1 MEKISGRLADGSGY
15 TLSLEDG
22 RLKMLVGIVEY
33 EFKLEDLLDFTWKKN
48 ADGEFAIPLN
58 ILSSAARGRTLY
70 PACLKIRGWL
80 SDKTLEEL
88 LKFKF
93 KKERR
98 GEDYFLIGKW

>member
-1 MEKISGRLADGSGY
+1 MEKISGHLADGNDY
-15 TLSLEDG
+15 TLSLEEG
-22 RLKMLVGIVEY
+22 RLKMLVGVVEY
-33 EFKLEDLLDFTWKKN
+33 EFKLEDLLDFTWGNN
-48 ADGEFAIPLN
+48 AYGEFAISLN
-58 ILSSAARGRTLY
+58 ILSSAVRGRTLS

-93 KKERR
+93 KKERH

>member
-1 MEKISGRLADGSGY
+1 MEKISGHLADGSDY

-22 RLKMLVGIVEY
+22 RLKMLVGVVEY
-33 EFKLEDLLDFTWKKN
+33 EFKLEDLLDFTWKNN
-48 ADGEFAIPLN
+48 AYGEFAIPLN
-58 ILSSAARGRTLY
+58 ILSSAVRGRTLY

-93 KKERR
+93 KKERC
-98 GEDYFLIGKW
+98 GEDYFLICKW

>member
-1 MEKISGRLADGSGY
+1 MEKISGRLADGSDY
-15 TLSLEDG
+15 TLSLEEG

-33 EFKLEDLLDFTWKKN
+33 EFKLEDLLDFTWKNN
-48 ADGEFAIPLN
+48 AYGEFAIPLN
-58 ILSSAARGRTLY
+58 ILSSAVRGRTLY
-70 PACLKIRGWL
+70 PACLNIRGWL

-88 LKFKF
+88 VKFKF

>member
-1 MEKISGRLADGSGY
+1 MEKISGHLADGSDY
-15 TLSLEDG
+15 TLSLEEG
-22 RLKMLVGIVEY
+22 RLKMLVGVVKY
-33 EFKLEDLLDFTWKKN
+33 EFKLEDLLEFTWKNN
-48 ADGEFAIPLN
+48 AYGEFAIPLN
-58 ILSSAARGRTLY
+58 ILNSSVRGRTLY

-93 KKERR
+93 YKERR

>member
-1 MEKISGRLADGSGY
+1 MEKISGHLADGSDY

-33 EFKLEDLLDFTWKKN
+33 EFKLEDLLDFTWKNN
-48 ADGEFAIPLN
+48 AYGEFAIPLN
-58 ILSSAARGRTLY
+58 ILSSAVRGRTLY
-70 PACLKIRGWL
+70 LACLKIRDWL
-80 SDKTLEEL
+80 SDKTLEGIV
-88 LKFKF
+88 KFKF